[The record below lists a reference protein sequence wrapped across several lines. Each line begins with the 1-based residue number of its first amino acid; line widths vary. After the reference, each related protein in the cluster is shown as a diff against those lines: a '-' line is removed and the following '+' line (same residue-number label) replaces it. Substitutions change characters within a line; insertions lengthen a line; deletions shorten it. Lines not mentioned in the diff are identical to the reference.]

1 MSDTMTDEFRDAIR
15 KMKAEIRGSGV
26 DLGAAFA
33 AIDSLVETQ
42 IGQIEADVA
51 AGTSPVPVCDYADL
65 ASGRIG
71 DAMTSR
77 IRQRGAVILRNTFDR
92 DRVDAWNDTL
102 MAYVARN
109 DYFEKQKA
117 KDGMDQYFSTL
128 SSSRPQIFGLYWSKP
143 QMEARTSEEL
153 ATARKWLN
161 RLWRFDSENGV
172 EFDPDRECLYADRL
186 RQREIGRAHV

>member
-51 AGTSPVPVCDYADL
+51 AGTSPVPVCDFGDL
-65 ASGRIG
+65 ASGRID
-71 DAMTSR
+71 DAVTSR

-161 RLWRFDSENGV
+161 RLWRFDS
-172 EFDPDRECLYADRL
+172 
-186 RQREIGRAHV
+186 